1 MATHST
7 ALQHCFNEVATS
19 APMALERCLNQ
30 VVTSLQDAELKSNQ
44 SGDRTELG
52 EAWRELQRQQPV
64 WCKRYPDELRAAFT
78 ADQAKDAA
86 ARAPVPRHTANLEL
100 ALMDDSA
107 IDGVI
112 ESSRLVSHVMPIV
125 ERPVSELDALVSS
138 AMGLATVRP
147 ELNPLRPEIF
157 AQSLRALIDGAQVKP
172 ATGSLW
178 MKHLAEPLGQELQ
191 SLYQRLVVQLKDAN
205 VQAAEYRFTQAAG
218 GPVRTQSAPAAD
230 AAADGGGGGSNSG
243 GGSGGTGAQANR
255 GNTPSAGGQPGSASQ
270 ELPSSFASLSSRQI
284 SHALLRDFVAH
295 GAGEHAT
302 QVLPPSYYAEVDR
315 ELERLQA
322 EAQGERD
329 VAPEPPV
336 PESYRDMPAVDR
348 PQRAIGVQSRL
359 NSEAWGDYAH
369 SHERSLVR
377 TRLRKDATQVAQVLG
392 LELVRKVVN
401 QIAQDPRLL
410 GPVREAIVALEP
422 SLLRLAMVDPRFF
435 TEEEHPGRLLMERV
449 ALRSFKYNDEFSKE
463 FASFFDGVR
472 GSFNELN
479 KAEIPDAQPF
489 ELVLQGLEAVWAEQD
504 RIESDPLE
512 QAVAAMRFAERRQ
525 AEADQIAWGLSTRP
539 DLETVPSVVQDF
551 LFGPWALVLAH
562 ARLTDGANRIDPQGY
577 LSVITD
583 LLWSVKPEVT
593 MRQPAQLFER
603 IPPLLAKL
611 REGLALV
618 GQEADESFFQ
628 ELMELHRPVLKLR
641 RAKSRQDA
649 LESGHA
655 PLSAMDADRVRLEDP
670 DPEEKAAKS
679 GQPWMSA
686 NELSA
691 LGFQETMP
699 TDMAQ
704 LWAQE
709 ETSRPAPLEPAPA
722 VAVAVAKAPPPP
734 AVVLDPDTVLAN
746 LREGDWIDLYS
757 KRRWLRAQLI
767 WASTKGTLFMFVSHG
782 GQPHSM
788 TKRICER
795 LIRDRFLRP
804 VRMHGVVAGAL
815 DAVGREEPADATA

>member
-1 MATHST
+1 MAPHST
-7 ALQHCFNEVATS
+7 ALQHCFDEVATS

-30 VVTSLQDAELKSNQ
+30 VVASLQDAELKTSQ

-64 WCKRYPDELRAAFT
+64 WGKRYPDALRAAFT
-78 ADQAKDAA
+78 ADLAKDAA
-86 ARAPVPRHTANLEL
+86 ARAHVPRHTANLEL

-138 AMGLATVRP
+138 AMGMRTVRP

-157 AQSLRALIDGAQVKP
+157 AQTLRALIESAHVKA
-172 ATGSLW
+172 ATSSLW
-178 MKHLAEPLGQELQ
+178 MKHLAEPLGHELQ
-191 SLYQRLVVQLKDAN
+191 ALYERLVIQLKDAN
-205 VQAAEYRFTQAAG
+205 VRAAEYRVNPVPGGPARGPGTPQASGDAAQAAAESTSTRGNAPSRG
-218 GPVRTQSAPAAD
+218 GPPGPA
-230 AAADGGGGGSNSG
+230 GE
-243 GGSGGTGAQANR
+243 
-255 GNTPSAGGQPGSASQ
+255 
-270 ELPSSFASLSSRQI
+270 ELPSGFASLSSRQI
-284 SHALLRDFVAH
+284 SHALLRDFVSQ
-295 GAGEHAT
+295 GAGAHAT
-302 QVLPPSYYAEVDR
+302 QILPPSYYAEVNR
-315 ELERLQA
+315 ELEQLQA

-329 VAPEPPV
+329 LSPEPPV
-336 PESYRDMPAVDR
+336 PAEYRDMPAVDR
-348 PQRAIGVQSRL
+348 PQRAVGVQSRL
-359 NSEAWGDYAH
+359 NSEVWGDYAH

-435 TEEEHPGRLLMERV
+435 TEEEHPGRLLMEQV
-449 ALRSFKYNDEFSKE
+449 ALRSFKYNDEFGKE
-463 FASFFDGVR
+463 FASFFDGVQVA
-472 GSFNELN
+472 FNELN

-489 ELVLQGLEAVWAEQD
+489 ELVLNGLEAVWAEQD
-504 RIESDPLE
+504 RIEADPME

-539 DLETVPSVVQDF
+539 DLEAVPSVVQDF

-562 ARLTDGANRIDPQGY
+562 ARLTDGANRIDPNGY

-603 IPPLLAKL
+603 IPPLLSKL

-641 RAKSRQDA
+641 RARSRQDA
-649 LESGHA
+649 MESGHA
-655 PLSAMDADRVRLEDP
+655 PLSSMDGDRVRLGDP
-670 DPEEKAAKS
+670 DPEEKSAKS

-709 ETSRPAPLEPAPA
+709 ESSQPVPLEPAAP
-722 VAVAVAKAPPPP
+722 VAQAVAKAPPPP

-746 LREGDWIDLYS
+746 LRERDWIDLYS

-815 DAVGREEPADATA
+815 DAVGREEPAEATA